1 MSFLNF
7 ADLEKKSI
15 EREKRKK
22 KLKRALVEEGIIAP
36 GEYKIE
42 SNVPIYRK
50 YGQMAKTRYI
60 IKNMKSG
67 DSLLVLTKNLA
78 RAFQISAPEQ
88 GRFATYKKEGEGYRV
103 WLF

>member
-42 SNVPIYRK
+42 SNVPIY
-50 YGQMAKTRYI
+50 GQMTKTRYI